1 MSKGTSG
8 VEKNP
13 TLSRPIAGRDKGR
26 AQRKGRARIIR
37 PEALRPGD
45 TIGIVA
51 PASNIDEKALRQGA
65 RNLQHLG
72 YEPVFLNSIL
82 ERDIFFAGSAERRA
96 AELESMFEN
105 DDLRAVLCARGGYG
119 SNHVLPLLDI
129 RKFRKRPKIF
139 VGYSDITS
147 LLTWLVDNGMVAFH
161 GPMVTK
167 DFAHVGGW
175 DEDVWEAVME
185 GQGCVMEFGP
195 DSAVEG
201 LATGE
206 AKGILYGGCL
216 SILVASLGT
225 PYEIQTDNKLLFIE
239 DIGAKPYQVDRMLM
253 QLRLAGKLRR
263 VRGIVFGEML
273 DCVQP
278 GGQDYTLKDV
288 ILRVLDGLDIPI
300 VFGFPS
306 GHVRGGNVVLPFGVP
321 AALEVSRRRIR
332 FSMEAA
338 TIA

>member
-1 MSKGTSG
+1 MTKTGRMSRRKD
-8 VEKNP
+8 P
-13 TLSRPIAGRDKGR
+13 TLSPKAGE
-26 AQRKGRARIIR
+26 KGRARAAIIR
-37 PEALRPGD
+37 PHALRPGD
-45 TIGIVA
+45 MVGIVA
-51 PASNIDEKALRQGA
+51 PASNIDEKALKAGTK
-65 RNLQHLG
+65 NLQRLG
-72 YEPVFLNSIL
+72 YEPVFLDSIL
-82 ERDIFFAGSAERRA
+82 SREIFFAGSPTRRA
-96 AELESMFEN
+96 AELEAMFDN

-129 RKFRKRPKIF
+129 QRLKKKPKIF

-147 LLTWLVDNGMVAFH
+147 LLTWFVDNGMVAFH

-167 DFAHVGGW
+167 DFAHPGGW
-175 DEDVWEAVME
+175 DEDAWEAVLE

-195 DSAVEG
+195 GSVVESIVP
-201 LATGE
+201 GE

-225 PYEIQTDNKLLFIE
+225 PYEIQTDGKILFVE
-239 DIGAKPYQVDRMLM
+239 DVGAKPYQVDRMLM
-253 QLRLAGKLRR
+253 QLKLAGKLRR

-278 GGQDYTLKDV
+278 GGQDYSLKDV
-288 ILRVLDGLDIPI
+288 IVRLVSDLKIP
-300 VFGFPS
+300 VAFGFPS
-306 GHVRGGNVVLPFGVP
+306 GHVRSGNVILPFGVP
-321 AALEVSRRRIR
+321 AALEVSRKRIR

>member
-1 MSKGTSG
+1 MKKGG
-8 VEKNP
+8 VTN
-13 TLSRPIAGRDKGR
+13 A
-26 AQRKGRARIIR
+26 RKPKMIR
-37 PEALRPGD
+37 PHALRPGD
-45 TIGIVA
+45 VVGVVA
-51 PASNIDEKALRQGA
+51 PASNIDEKALRRGT
-65 RNLQHLG
+65 RNLQRLG
-72 YEPVFLNSIL
+72 YEPVFLDSIL
-82 ERDIFFAGSAERRA
+82 SRDIYFAGHARRRA
-96 AELESMFEN
+96 AELEAMFDN

-129 RKFRKRPKIF
+129 RTLKAKPKIF

-147 LLTWLVDNGMVAFH
+147 LLTWFVDNGMVAFH

-175 DEDVWEAVME
+175 DEDVWESVME

-195 DSAVEG
+195 GSAVEA
-201 LATGE
+201 LAPGE
-206 AKGILYGGCL
+206 GRGILYGGCL

-225 PYEIQTDNKLLFIE
+225 PYEIHTDNKLLFIE

-253 QLRLAGKLRR
+253 QLKLAGKLRW
-263 VRGIVFGEML
+263 VRGIIFGEML

-278 GGQDYTLKDV
+278 GGQDYTLKEV
-288 ILRVLDGLDIPI
+288 IMRVLEGLKIPV

-306 GHVRGGNVVLPFGVP
+306 GHVRAGNVVLPFGVA

-338 TIA
+338 TMA

>member
-1 MSKGTSG
+1 MIKARAT
-8 VEKNP
+8 N
-13 TLSRPIAGRDKGR
+13 TQRPKV
-26 AQRKGRARIIR
+26 IR
-37 PEALRPGD
+37 PAALRPGD
-45 TIGIVA
+45 TVGIVA
-51 PASNIDEKALRQGA
+51 PASNIDEKALKLGT

-82 ERDIFFAGSAERRA
+82 SRDIFFAGSPERRA
-96 AELESMFEN
+96 AELEAMFDN

-119 SNHVLPLLDI
+119 SNHLLPLLDL
-129 RKFRKRPKIF
+129 RKFKKKPKIF

-147 LLTWLVDNGMVAFH
+147 LLTWFVDNGMVAFH

-195 DSAVEG
+195 GSAVEG
-201 LATGE
+201 LRTGE

-225 PYEIQTDNKLLFIE
+225 PYEIQTDGKLLFLE

-253 QLRLAGKLRR
+253 QLKLAGKLRR
-263 VRGIVFGEML
+263 AKGIIFGEML

-278 GGQDYTLKDV
+278 GGQDYSLKEV
-288 ILRVLDGLDIPI
+288 ILRVLDGLNIP
-300 VFGFPS
+300 VAYGFPS
-306 GHVRGGNVVLPFGVP
+306 GHVRSGNVVLPFGVP
-321 AALEVSRRRIR
+321 AALEVSRKRIR

>member
-1 MSKGTSG
+1 MSVSRAKKSS
-8 VEKNP
+8 
-13 TLSRPIAGRDKGR
+13 TLSRLTTGRDKSR
-26 AQRKGRARIIR
+26 AQMIR
-37 PEALRPGD
+37 PHALRPGD
-45 TIGIVA
+45 TVGIVA
-51 PASNIDEKALRQGA
+51 PASNIDEKALKKGTK
-65 RNLQHLG
+65 NLQHLG

-96 AELESMFEN
+96 AELEAMFDN
-105 DDLRAVLCARGGYG
+105 DDLRAILCARGGYG

-129 RKFRKRPKIF
+129 RKFKKNPKIF

-147 LLTWLVDNGMVAFH
+147 LLTWFVDNGMVAFH

-167 DFAHVGGW
+167 DFAHTGGW
-175 DEDVWEAVME
+175 DEDAWEAVME

-195 DSAVEG
+195 DSAVEA
-201 LATGE
+201 LTTGE
-206 AKGILYGGCL
+206 GKGILYGGCL

-253 QLRLAGKLRR
+253 QLKLAGKLHR

-278 GGQDYTLKDV
+278 GGQDYTLKEV
-288 ILRVLDGLDIPI
+288 ILRVLDGFDIPL

-306 GHVRGGNVVLPFGVP
+306 GHVRSGNVVLPFGVP
-321 AALEVSRRRIR
+321 AALEVTRRRIR

>member
-1 MSKGTSG
+1 
-8 VEKNP
+8 
-13 TLSRPIAGRDKGR
+13 
-26 AQRKGRARIIR
+26 
-37 PEALRPGD
+37 LRPGD

-96 AELESMFEN
+96 AELEAMFEN

-129 RKFRKRPKIF
+129 RKFKKRPKIF

-195 DSAVEG
+195 GSAVEA

-225 PYEIQTDNKLLFIE
+225 PYEIQTDDKLLFIE

-263 VRGIVFGEML
+263 VCGIVFGEML
-273 DCVQP
+273 DCAQP
-278 GGQDYTLKDV
+278 GGQDYTLKEV
-288 ILRVLDGLDIPI
+288 IMRVLEGLDIPI
-300 VFGFPS
+300 IFGFPS
-306 GHVRGGNVVLPFGVP
+306 GHVRAGNVVLPFGVP

-332 FSMEAA
+332 FSMGAA

>member
-1 MSKGTSG
+1 MTK
-8 VEKNP
+8 
-13 TLSRPIAGRDKGR
+13 AR
-26 AQRKGRARIIR
+26 AANTRKPGMIR
-37 PEALRPGD
+37 PPALRPGD
-45 TIGIVA
+45 TVGIVA
-51 PASNIDEKALRQGA
+51 PASNIDEKALRSGT

-82 ERDIFFAGSAERRA
+82 SRDIFFAGSAERRA
-96 AELESMFEN
+96 AELEAMFDS

-129 RKFRKRPKIF
+129 RKLKKKPKIF

-147 LLTWLVDNGMVAFH
+147 LLTWFVDNGMVAFH

-175 DEDVWEAVME
+175 DEDAWEAVME

-195 DSAVEG
+195 GSAVEP
-201 LATGE
+201 LKPGE

-225 PYEIQTDNKLLFIE
+225 PYEIQTDGKLLFLE

-253 QLRLAGKLRR
+253 QLKLAGKLRR
-263 VRGIVFGEML
+263 VKGIVFGEML
-273 DCVQP
+273 DCIQP
-278 GGQDYTLKDV
+278 GGQDYSLKEV
-288 ILRVLDGLDIPI
+288 ILRVLDGLNIPI
-300 VFGFPS
+300 AYGFPS
-306 GHVRGGNVVLPFGVP
+306 GHVRSGNVLLPFGVP
-321 AALEVSRRRIR
+321 AALEVSRKRIR

>member
-1 MSKGTSG
+1 
-8 VEKNP
+8 
-13 TLSRPIAGRDKGR
+13 
-26 AQRKGRARIIR
+26 
-37 PEALRPGD
+37 LRPGD

-96 AELESMFEN
+96 AELDAMFEN

-129 RKFRKRPKIF
+129 WKFKKRPKIF

-195 DSAVEG
+195 GSAVEA

-253 QLRLAGKLRR
+253 QLRLAGKLRP

-273 DCVQP
+273 DCAQP
-278 GGQDYTLKDV
+278 GGQDYTLKEV
-288 ILRVLDGLDIPI
+288 IMRVLEGLDIPI
-300 VFGFPS
+300 IFGFPS
-306 GHVRGGNVVLPFGVP
+306 GHVRAGNVVLPFGVP

-332 FSMEAA
+332 FSMGAA

>member
-1 MSKGTSG
+1 MNKGTRRKP
-8 VEKNP
+8 KNAG
-13 TLSRPIAGRDKGR
+13 LSRPVGGHRNVGAKV
-26 AQRKGRARIIR
+26 IR
-37 PEALRPGD
+37 PQALRPGD
-45 TIGIVA
+45 TVGIVA

-82 ERDIFFAGSAERRA
+82 SRDVFFAGSAERRA
-96 AELESMFEN
+96 AELEAMFDN

-129 RKFRKRPKIF
+129 RKFKKKPKIF

-167 DFAHVGGW
+167 DFAHIGGW
-175 DEDVWEAVME
+175 DEDAWEAVME

-195 DSAVEG
+195 GSAVEA

-206 AKGILYGGCL
+206 GKGILYGGCL

-225 PYEIQTDNKLLFIE
+225 PYEIQTDNKVLFIE

-253 QLRLAGKLRR
+253 QLKLAGKLRS

-278 GGQDYTLKDV
+278 GGQDYTLKEV
-288 ILRVLDGLDIPI
+288 VMRVLGGLDIPV

-306 GHVRGGNVVLPFGVP
+306 GHVRTGNVVLPFGVP
-321 AALEVSRRRIR
+321 AALEVTRRRIR